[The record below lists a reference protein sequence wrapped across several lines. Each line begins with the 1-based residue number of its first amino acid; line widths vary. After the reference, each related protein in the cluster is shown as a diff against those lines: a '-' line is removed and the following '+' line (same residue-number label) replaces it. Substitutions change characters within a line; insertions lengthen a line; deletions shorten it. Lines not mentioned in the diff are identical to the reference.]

1 MDNFA
6 TRKLIP
12 VEIALNEFGLSTLV
26 LIVWLAGFIV
36 QLIFYWGLFSKLA
49 FYQPRTSTPAIL
61 HEAVSVVL
69 SARNEIQNLEKFLP
83 LLLSQ
88 DYPDFEVVVVND
100 CSDDETE
107 EYLTELAR
115 TNIRLKPVHLRQ
127 SLNFF
132 KGKKFPL
139 SMGIKSAKNDLLVLT
154 DADCRPENNQ
164 WIRSIVDAYE
174 PQTEVLLAYG
184 PYEKTSGL
192 LNKLIR
198 WDTLHIALQYL
209 SFALAGIPYMGVGR
223 NLSYRKSLF
232 VRNKGFTAHY
242 NIASGDDDLFV
253 SQVARKNNTSVLVSA
268 ENRMLSVPKKRFSEW
283 VSQKQRHYSTGFYY
297 RKSIKLLLGSYSA
310 SLITFYIG
318 FVLLFFLPEPIE
330 VYHTFY
336 IYPLFLV
343 LLFLLRY
350 VSQLIIFSKAAK
362 KLGEKGLLGI
372 LPFADVF
379 FVIFTPLLAMSNLFV
394 KAPKWK

>member
-6 TRKLIP
+6 TRKLIA
-12 VEIALNEFGLSTLV
+12 VEIVLHEFGLGTLV
-26 LIVWLAGFIV
+26 LIVWLASFVV

-49 FYQPRTSTPAIL
+49 FYQQRTVSPKTSR
-61 HEAVSVVL
+61 EAVSVVL

-115 TNIRLKPVHLRQ
+115 TNTRLKPVHLRQ

-139 SMGIKSAKNDLLVLT
+139 SVGIKSAKNDLLVLT
-154 DADCRPENNQ
+154 DADCKPENDKWLQ
-164 WIRSIVDAYE
+164 SMVDAYE

-184 PYEKTSGL
+184 PYENKPGL

-209 SFALAGIPYMGVGR
+209 SYALAGLPYMGVGR

-253 SQVARKNNTSVLVSA
+253 SQVARKNNTTVLVSA

-283 VSQKQRHYSTGFYY
+283 MTQKQRHYSTGFYY
-297 RKSIKLLLGSYSA
+297 RKGIKLLLGSYSA
-310 SLITFYIG
+310 SLITFYLG
-318 FVLLFFLPEPIE
+318 FVALFFLPAPVE
-330 VYHTFY
+330 VYHTYY

-343 LLFLLRY
+343 LLFVLRY
-350 VSQLIIFSKAAK
+350 VSQLIIFSKSAK